1 VITFD
6 DFGWEALSRE
16 AKLQGTSV
24 EELVYHAAIYYL
36 ATPDTGRVSYGVPR
50 ETGERPAESEEADE

>member
-1 VITFD
+1 MEVVFD

-16 AKLQGTSV
+16 AKLQGITV

-36 ATPDTGRVSYGVPR
+36 AR
-50 ETGERPAESEEADE
+50 ERPEVARRPPRPPEPPEEQG